1 MNINYQSQSPNFGI
15 KISPRVETQLY
26 KQLNEIGEKRIPK
39 KSFETQLENV
49 KKWGSD
55 DLELV
60 VTRNII
66 GDYSLGLKKK
76 IENLFPVS
84 WSFERIGG
92 KTELA
97 QFLRL
102 KEANIHKTENTIDWL
117 YKKYGLDI
125 FKSAINNEQSKFVK
139 IKIKQ

>member
-1 MNINYQSQSPNFGI
+1 MNINYQSQSPSFGI

-102 KEANIHKTENTIDWL
+102 KEANINKTENTIDYL

-139 IKIKQ
+139 VKIKQ

>member
-1 MNINYQSQSPNFGI
+1 MNINYQSQSPSFGI

-102 KEANIHKTENTIDWL
+102 KEANINKTENTIDYL

-139 IKIKQ
+139 VKIKH

>member
-1 MNINYQSQSPNFGI
+1 MNINYQSQSPSFGI

-66 GDYSLGLKKK
+66 EDYSLGLKKK

-139 IKIKQ
+139 VKIKH

>member
-1 MNINYQSQSPNFGI
+1 MFRD
-15 KISPRVETQLY
+15 KLKEL
-26 KQLNEIGEKRIPK
+26 IGK
-39 KSFETQLENV
+39 KEEQQEGN
-49 KKWGSD
+49 D
-55 DLELV
+55 
-60 VTRNII
+60 
-66 GDYSLGLKKK
+66 KKK

-102 KEANIHKTENTIDWL
+102 KEANIHKTENTIDCL

-139 IKIKQ
+139 VKVKQ

>member
-1 MNINYQSQSPNFGI
+1 MNINYQSQSPSFGI

-102 KEANIHKTENTIDWL
+102 KEANIHKTENPIDCL

-139 IKIKQ
+139 VKIKH

>member
-1 MNINYQSQSPNFGI
+1 MNINYQSQSPSFGI

-139 IKIKQ
+139 VKIKQ

>member
-1 MNINYQSQSPNFGI
+1 MNINYQSQSPSFGI

-66 GDYSLGLKKK
+66 GDYGLGLKKK

-92 KTELA
+92 KTELE

-102 KEANIHKTENTIDWL
+102 KEANIHKTENTIDCL

-139 IKIKQ
+139 VKIKH

>member
-1 MNINYQSQSPNFGI
+1 MNINYQSQSPSFGI

-39 KSFETQLENV
+39 KSFETQLE
-49 KKWGSD
+49 
-55 DLELV
+55 LV

-66 GDYSLGLKKK
+66 GDYGLGLKKK

-139 IKIKQ
+139 VKIKQ

>member
-1 MNINYQSQSPNFGI
+1 MNINYQSQSPSFGI

-139 IKIKQ
+139 IKIKH

>member
-1 MNINYQSQSPNFGI
+1 MNINYQSQSPSFGI

-39 KSFETQLENV
+39 KSFETQFENV

-102 KEANIHKTENTIDWL
+102 KEANINKTENTIDYL

-139 IKIKQ
+139 VKIKH

>member
-1 MNINYQSQSPNFGI
+1 MNINYQSQSPSFGI

-139 IKIKQ
+139 VKIKH

>member
-1 MNINYQSQSPNFGI
+1 MNINYQSQSPSFGI

-66 GDYSLGLKKK
+66 GDYGLGLKRKLK
-76 IENLFPVS
+76 TYFLYLGVLSVLVVKQNLHNF
-84 WSFERIGG
+84 
-92 KTELA
+92 
-97 QFLRL
+97 
-102 KEANIHKTENTIDWL
+102 
-117 YKKYGLDI
+117 
-125 FKSAINNEQSKFVK
+125 
-139 IKIKQ
+139 

>member
-1 MNINYQSQSPNFGI
+1 MPDIPMSEQP
-15 KISPRVETQLY
+15 
-26 KQLNEIGEKRIPK
+26 IGASI
-39 KSFETQLENV
+39 
-49 KKWGSD
+49 
-55 DLELV
+55 
-60 VTRNII
+60 
-66 GDYSLGLKKK
+66 
-76 IENLFPVS
+76 S

-139 IKIKQ
+139 VKIKQ